1 MSLLISLLPWA
12 LLPQKVK
19 VLLLGNSLT
28 IVVGTIG
35 YMFTL
40 IVAIIIDLK
49 ALNQNIGFT

>member
-35 YMFTL
+35 YIFTL